1 MQPIHI
7 ILTIIAYFGVL
18 ILISY
23 LTGKSANNQTFFK
36 ANNSSPWYLVA
47 FGMIGA
53 SLSGVTFISVPGW
66 VATQQMGYM
75 QMVLGYVV
83 GYAVIGLVLL
93 PLYYKLNLTSI
104 YTYLEDRFGRF
115 SYKTGAWFF
124 LLSRT
129 IGASFRLFLVA
140 NVFQLILFDAYNIPF
155 WVTVTITILLI
166 WLYTFK
172 GGIKTIVW
180 TDTLQT
186 LFMLIAVGVSI
197 VMVKDSL
204 QIDNL
209 FSYVAE
215 NKLSKIFFFENI
227 NAGNYFW
234 KQFFSGA
241 FIAIA
246 MTGLDQDMMQ
256 KNLTCR
262 NLKDAQKNMFWFTIV
277 LVVVNFFFLALGI
290 LLTDYASVH
299 ELTAQKDQLFPAIA
313 MSEHA
318 GFLTSIFFLLG
329 LIAAAYSSADSA
341 LTSLTTSFSIDIL
354 EINKKENEVEKEKIR
369 KKIHIIFSFILVA
382 TILIFKYFIANV
394 SVIAKI
400 FQFAGYTYG
409 PLLGLYAFGLF
420 TKHKVKDKLVPVI
433 CVLAPILTYTISQ
446 FSKEKL
452 GFDFSFVILVLN
464 GLLTFLG
471 LAFISGESRRS
482 EKAPSSVSSIYAPII
497 LSILGF
503 TRSIINGFQSTIGI
517 VFFMLAIIWLLIA
530 LNRVYKK

>member
-1 MQPIHI
+1 MKPEYI
-7 ILTIIAYFGVL
+7 ILLIVAYFSVL

-23 LTGKSANNQTFFK
+23 LTGKSADNRTFFK

-66 VATQQMGYM
+66 VEGQNMSYF

-93 PLYYKLNLTSI
+93 PLYYRLNLTSI
-104 YTYLEDRFGRF
+104 YTYLEDRFGKC
-115 SYKTGAWFF
+115 SYKTGASFF

-129 IGASFRLFLVA
+129 IGAAFRLFLVA
-140 NVFQLILFDAYNIPF
+140 NVLQIILFDAYGIPF
-155 WVTVTITILLI
+155 WITVSITILLI

-186 LFMLIAVGVSI
+186 LFMLIAVGVCIYTISDEMEI
-197 VMVKDSL
+197 SN
-204 QIDNL
+204 I
-209 FSYVAE
+209 FSYVADNE
-215 NKLSKIFFFENI
+215 LSKTFFFDDV

-234 KQFFSGA
+234 KRFLAGA
-241 FIAIA
+241 FVAIV

-277 LVVVNFFFLALGI
+277 LVIVNFFFLALGV
-290 LLTDYASVH
+290 LLTDYAQQNGIDAH
-299 ELTAQKDQLFPAIA
+299 KDELFPIIA
-313 MSEHA
+313 TKGNLGLA
-318 GFLTSIFFLLG
+318 TAIFFLLG

-354 EINKKENEVEKEKIR
+354 EIDKKKDKKEQEKTR
-369 KKIHIIFSFILVA
+369 KKIHILFSFILIA
-382 TILIFKYFIANV
+382 TILVFKYFIADE

-400 FQFAGYTYG
+400 FTFANYTYG

-420 TKHKVKDKLVPVI
+420 TKLKVKDKMVPFICLVSPFLTFSI
-433 CVLAPILTYTISQ
+433 NYLALEYI
-446 FSKEKL
+446 
-452 GFDFSFVILVLN
+452 GFDFGFSLLILN
-464 GLLTFLG
+464 GLLTFIG
-471 LAFISGESRRS
+471 L
-482 EKAPSSVSSIYAPII
+482 Y
-497 LSILGF
+497 
-503 TRSIINGFQSTIGI
+503 
-517 VFFMLAIIWLLIA
+517 VFK
-530 LNRVYKK
+530 RK

>member
-1 MQPIHI
+1 MKPEYI
-7 ILTIIAYFGVL
+7 ILLIVAYFSVL

-23 LTGKSANNQTFFK
+23 LTGKSADNRTFFK

-66 VATQQMGYM
+66 VEGQNMSYF

-93 PLYYKLNLTSI
+93 PLYYRLNLTSI
-104 YTYLEDRFGRF
+104 YTYLEDRFGKY
-115 SYKTGAWFF
+115 SYKTGASFF

-129 IGASFRLFLVA
+129 IGAAFRLFLVA
-140 NVFQLILFDAYNIPF
+140 NVLQIILFDAYGIPF
-155 WVTVTITILLI
+155 WITVSITILLI

-186 LFMLIAVGVSI
+186 LFMLIAVGVCIYTISDEMEI
-197 VMVKDSL
+197 SN
-204 QIDNL
+204 I
-209 FSYVAE
+209 FSYVADSE
-215 NKLSKIFFFENI
+215 LSKTFFFDDV

-234 KQFFSGA
+234 KRFLAGA
-241 FIAIA
+241 FVAIV

-277 LVVVNFFFLALGI
+277 LVIVNFFFLALGV
-290 LLTDYASVH
+290 LLTDYAQQNGIDAH
-299 ELTAQKDQLFPAIA
+299 KDQLFPIIA
-313 MSEHA
+313 TKGNLGLA
-318 GFLTSIFFLLG
+318 TAIFFLLG

-354 EINKKENEVEKEKIR
+354 EIDKKKDKKEQEKTR
-369 KKIHIIFSFILVA
+369 KKIHILFSFILIA
-382 TILIFKYFIANV
+382 TILVFKYFIADE

-400 FQFAGYTYG
+400 FTFANYTYG

-420 TKHKVKDKLVPVI
+420 TKLKVKDKMVPFI
-433 CVLAPILTYTISQ
+433 CLASPFLT
-446 FSKEKL
+446 FSINYLALEYI
-452 GFDFSFVILVLN
+452 GFDFGFSLLILN
-464 GLLTFLG
+464 GLVTFIG
-471 LAFISGESRRS
+471 LYIFKR
-482 EKAPSSVSSIYAPII
+482 K
-497 LSILGF
+497 
-503 TRSIINGFQSTIGI
+503 
-517 VFFMLAIIWLLIA
+517 
-530 LNRVYKK
+530 

>member
-1 MQPIHI
+1 MKPEYI
-7 ILTIIAYFGVL
+7 ILLIVAYFSVL

-23 LTGKSANNQTFFK
+23 LTGKSADNRTFFK

-66 VATQQMGYM
+66 VEGQNMSYF

-93 PLYYKLNLTSI
+93 PLYYRLNLTSI
-104 YTYLEDRFGRF
+104 YTYLEDRFGKH
-115 SYKTGAWFF
+115 SYKTGASFF

-129 IGASFRLFLVA
+129 IGAAFRLFLVA
-140 NVFQLILFDAYNIPF
+140 NVLQIILFDAYGIPF
-155 WVTVTITILLI
+155 WITVSITILLI

-186 LFMLIAVGVSI
+186 LFMLIAVGVCIYTISDEMEI
-197 VMVKDSL
+197 SN
-204 QIDNL
+204 I
-209 FSYVAE
+209 FSYVADSE
-215 NKLSKIFFFENI
+215 LSKTFFFDDV

-234 KQFFSGA
+234 KRFLAGA
-241 FIAIA
+241 FVAIV

-277 LVVVNFFFLALGI
+277 LVIVNFFFLALGV
-290 LLTDYASVH
+290 LLTDYAQQNGIDAH
-299 ELTAQKDQLFPAIA
+299 KDQLFPIIA
-313 MSEHA
+313 TKGNLGLA
-318 GFLTSIFFLLG
+318 TAIFFLLG

-354 EINKKENEVEKEKIR
+354 EIDKKKDKKEQEKTR
-369 KKIHIIFSFILVA
+369 KKIHILFSFILIA
-382 TILIFKYFIANV
+382 TILVFKYFIADE

-400 FQFAGYTYG
+400 FTFANYTYG

-420 TKHKVKDKLVPVI
+420 TKLKVKDKMVPFICLVSPFLTFSVNY
-433 CVLAPILTYTISQ
+433 LALEYI
-446 FSKEKL
+446 
-452 GFDFSFVILVLN
+452 GFDFGFSLLILN
-464 GLLTFLG
+464 GLVTFIG
-471 LAFISGESRRS
+471 LYIFKR
-482 EKAPSSVSSIYAPII
+482 K
-497 LSILGF
+497 
-503 TRSIINGFQSTIGI
+503 
-517 VFFMLAIIWLLIA
+517 
-530 LNRVYKK
+530 

>member
-1 MQPIHI
+1 MKPEYI
-7 ILTIIAYFGVL
+7 ILLIVIYFSVL
-18 ILISY
+18 VLISY
-23 LTGKSANNQTFFK
+23 ITGKSADNKTFFK
-36 ANNSSPWYLVA
+36 ADNSSPWYLVA

-66 VATQQMGYM
+66 VEGQNMSYF

-104 YTYLEDRFGRF
+104 YTYLEGRFGKY
-115 SYKTGAWFF
+115 SYKTGASFF

-129 IGASFRLFLVA
+129 IGAAFRLFLVA
-140 NVFQLILFDAYNIPF
+140 NVLQIILFDAYGVPF
-155 WVTVTITILLI
+155 WVTVSITILLI

-186 LFMLIAVGVSI
+186 LFMLIAVGVCIYTISDEMEI
-197 VMVKDSL
+197 SN
-204 QIDNL
+204 I
-209 FSYVAE
+209 FSYVAD
-215 NKLSKIFFFENI
+215 NDLSKTFFFDDV

-234 KQFFSGA
+234 KRFLAGA
-241 FIAIA
+241 FVAIV

-277 LVVVNFFFLALGI
+277 LVIVNFFFLALGV
-290 LLTDYASVH
+290 LLTDYAQQNGIDAH
-299 ELTAQKDQLFPAIA
+299 KDQLFPIIA
-313 MSEHA
+313 TKGTLGLA
-318 GFLTSIFFLLG
+318 TAIFFLLG

-354 EINKKENEVEKEKIR
+354 EIDKKKDKKVQEKTR
-369 KKIHIIFSFILVA
+369 KKIHILFSFVLIA
-382 TILIFKYFIANV
+382 TILAFKYFIADA

-400 FQFAGYTYG
+400 FTFANYTYG

-420 TKHKVKDKLVPVI
+420 TKLKVKDKMVPFI
-433 CVLAPILTYTISQ
+433 CLASPFLTYLANYIALES
-446 FSKEKL
+446 F
-452 GFDFSFVILVLN
+452 GFDFGFSLLILN
-464 GLLTFLG
+464 GCITFTG
-471 LAFISGESRRS
+471 L
-482 EKAPSSVSSIYAPII
+482 Y
-497 LSILGF
+497 
-503 TRSIINGFQSTIGI
+503 
-517 VFFMLAIIWLLIA
+517 FFK
-530 LNRVYKK
+530 RK